1 MLKRIT
7 LLLALSGCCT
17 LHAQQSCDQAVAI
30 GEGQYNATFSAG
42 SEVPVN
48 CLDDGSPTM
57 GIWYSYTG
65 TEDHNVIISTN
76 IPGQPNHD
84 TRVMVYSG
92 ECGNLNCIANDDD
105 SGGSLTSLVVFSAV
119 AGETYYI
126 AFDNRWEANAFIFTV
141 TETVFQLPMFTTQN
155 ISIDGDYKI
164 CVTDLNGDYL
174 DDIVAP
180 SNGTVYVLY
189 QDSNGSGF
197 TSAALSAPSTVFMPS
212 WSMAAGDFDK
222 NGYNDLLYGYDS
234 GAAIMLANEDGTAF
248 SDIIESPS
256 NFYLFSQR
264 TNFVDINNDGN
275 LDAFVCHDVQ
285 PNVYFLNDGEGGYEF
300 IQGGLGDYPEGGNYG
315 SIWVDYD
322 NDGDQDLFIAKC
334 RGGGDPAAMNEL
346 HRNDGNGV
354 FTTVASADTNESN
367 MADMIQTWSSAWG
380 DYDNDGYM
388 DAFVGASSFIAGHH
402 KLMHNNGDG
411 TFSDVTAGTGFE
423 SFDGITHDHFAHD
436 FNNDGFIDVFGGSNT
451 IMLNNGDMT
460 FSPMLVPGGSGPI
473 GDLNNDG
480 FLDIYNGNK
489 ILFNNSNDNNW
500 MKITLEGNESN
511 RNGIGARVEIHATGG
526 TWTQQIRDVRSGDS
540 FEYMSSLNVHF
551 GLGQTETVDQLVI
564 KWPSGLIDVINN
576 PTINQ
581 TTHVTE
587 GQTLGTA
594 QIQKTPF
601 TLYPNPAKSYIKVDM
616 QNNEIVSATIYS
628 LNGKVVST
636 LQVTDNTIPVENLAQ
651 GTYGIILKDSAGKY
665 FTTKIIKE

>member
-17 LHAQQSCDQAVAI
+17 LYAQQSCNEAVAI
-30 GEGQYNATFSAG
+30 GEGQYNATFTTG

-48 CLDDGSPTM
+48 CFDDGSPTM
-57 GIWYSYTG
+57 GVWYSYTG

-76 IPGQPNHD
+76 ITGQPSHD
-84 TRVMVYSG
+84 TRVMIYSG
-92 ECGNLNCIANDDD
+92 ECGGLNCIASDDD
-105 SGGSLTSLVVFSAV
+105 SGGDYTSLVTFSAV

-126 AFDNRWEANAFIFTV
+126 AFDNRWNADPFIFTL
-141 TETVFQLPMFTTQN
+141 TETVFQLAMFTTQN
-155 ISIDGDYKI
+155 ISIDGDHKI

-180 SNGTVYVLY
+180 SNGTVHVLY
-189 QDSNGSGF
+189 QNSDGSGF
-197 TSAALSAPSTVFMPS
+197 TSAALTAPNTQFMPG

-222 NGYNDLLYGYDS
+222 NGYNDLLYGNTY

-256 NFYLFSQR
+256 NFSLFSQR

-275 LDAFVCHDVQ
+275 LDAFVCHDIA

-300 IQGGLGDYPEGGNYG
+300 IQGGLGDYSEGGNYG

-334 RGGGDPAAMNEL
+334 RGGGDLAAMNEL
-346 HRNDGNGV
+346 HRNDGNMT
-354 FTTVASADTNESN
+354 FTTVASATTNESN
-367 MADMIQTWSSAWG
+367 MADMLQTWSSAWG

-388 DAFVGASSFIAGHH
+388 DAFIGASSFASGHH

-423 SFDGITHDHFAHD
+423 SFNGMTHDHFAHD

-460 FSPMLVPGGSGPI
+460 FSPIIVPGGSGPI

-587 GQTLGTA
+587 GETLGTL
-594 QIQKTPF
+594 QTQKISL

-636 LQVTDNTIPVENLAQ
+636 IQVTDNTIPVENLAQ
-651 GTYGIILKDSAGKY
+651 GTYGIILKDNTGKY